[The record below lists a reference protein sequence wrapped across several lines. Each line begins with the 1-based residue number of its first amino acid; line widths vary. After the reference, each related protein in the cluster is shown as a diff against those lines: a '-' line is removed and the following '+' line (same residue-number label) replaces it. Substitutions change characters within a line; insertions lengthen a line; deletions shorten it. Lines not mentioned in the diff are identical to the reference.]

1 MTQQTPAQTGLAVLD
16 LAQAARFAE
25 IAELFAPPLRAMVP
39 PEALQAAW
47 TAEISQRGPVQQVG
61 IPDSQPVPGGAVVTI
76 PVTFAHGERTVVV
89 TVTDDGWLGGIQ
101 LVPADQQQDAPAAW
115 QPPPYAD
122 PASFSEQEVT
132 VGTGPL
138 ALPGMLSL
146 PRQGGP
152 LPGVVLL
159 GGSGPVDRDETIGRN
174 KPFKDLAWGLA
185 SRGVAV
191 LRFDKVTH
199 AHGGEVSKNPGF
211 TLTDEYVP
219 AAVAAL
225 HLLRQQPA
233 VAADRIFLAGHS
245 LGGSAA
251 PRVAAA
257 GPPVAGMIILAGGAE
272 PLHWSMV
279 RQFRYLAALD
289 PSPVTAPEQVL
300 AAVTRQ
306 AELVDSPDLSPA
318 TPAADLPFAVP
329 AAYWL
334 DLRGY
339 DPPAAAAALGKP
351 VLVLQG
357 GRDYQ
362 ATVADDLARWRAGLA
377 GRPDVTIRVHEADNH
392 LFFPGSGP
400 SAPAEYEPP
409 QHLDPAV
416 VDDIAAWLAA
426 AAPDGQAGSA
436 DPGGSL
442 PVG

>member
-1 MTQQTPAQTGLAVLD
+1 MASRTPAQTGLAVLD
-16 LAQAARFAE
+16 MARAGRFAE
-25 IAELFAPPLRAMVP
+25 IRELFAPPLRAMVP

-47 TAEISQRGPVQQVG
+47 TAEISQRGPVCQVG
-61 IPDSQPVPGGAVVTI
+61 TPGTEPVPGGAVVTI
-76 PVTFAHGERTVVV
+76 PVTFSRGETTVVV
-89 TVTDDGWLGGIQ
+89 TVSDDGWLGGIQ
-101 LVPADQQQDAPAAW
+101 LKPAGQEPAGPW
-115 QPPPYAD
+115 QPPSYAD
-122 PASFSEQEVT
+122 PGSFREQEVT
-132 VGTGPL
+132 VGAGPL
-138 ALPGMLSL
+138 AVPGTLSL
-146 PRQGGP
+146 PREGGP

-174 KPFKDLAWGLA
+174 KPFRDLAWGLA

-211 TLTDEYVP
+211 TLTDEYLP

-225 HLLRQQPA
+225 GLLRRQPA

-245 LGGSAA
+245 LGGSVA

-257 GPPVAGMIILAGGAE
+257 EPSVAGLIILAGGAE
-272 PLHWSMV
+272 PLHWSIV

-289 PSPVTAPEQVL
+289 PSPVAAPQQVL

-318 TPAADLPFAVP
+318 TPAAGLPFAVP
-329 AAYWL
+329 APYWL

-339 DPPAAAAALGKP
+339 DPPAVAAALGKP

-362 ATVADDLARWRAGLA
+362 ATVAEDLARWRAGLA
-377 GRPDVTIRVHEADNH
+377 GRPDVTIRVYDADNH

-400 SAPAEYEPP
+400 SAPAEYEPA

-416 VDDIAAWLAA
+416 VADIVSWLGRE
-426 AAPDGQAGSA
+426 APDG
-436 DPGGSL
+436 PGRDR
-442 PVG
+442 

>member
-1 MTQQTPAQTGLAVLD
+1 MTNRTPADTGLAVLD
-16 LAQAARFAE
+16 LAQAGRFAE

-47 TAEISQRGPVQQVG
+47 AAETSQRGPVRQIGTPGTEQF
-61 IPDSQPVPGGAVVTI
+61 PGGAVVTI
-76 PVTFAHGERTVVV
+76 PVTFTRGETTVVV
-89 TVTDDGWLGGIQ
+89 TVTGDGWLGGIQ
-101 LVPADQQQDAPAAW
+101 LKPAGQQPEAATPW

-122 PASFSEQEVT
+122 PGSFGEQEVT

-138 ALPGMLSL
+138 AVPGTLSL
-146 PRQGGP
+146 PRQDGP

-159 GGSGPVDRDETIGRN
+159 GGSGPVDQDETIGRN
-174 KPFKDLAWGLA
+174 KPLKDLAWGLA
-185 SRGVAV
+185 TRGVAV

-219 AAVAAL
+219 AAVAAVG
-225 HLLRQQPA
+225 LLRQQPA

-245 LGGSAA
+245 LGGSVA

-257 GPPVAGMIILAGGAE
+257 EPSVAGLIILAGGAQ

-279 RQFRYLAALD
+279 RQFGYLAALD
-289 PSPVTAPEQVL
+289 PSPVAAPEQVL

-318 TPAADLPFAVP
+318 TPEADLPFAVP
-329 AAYWL
+329 APYWL

-339 DPPAAAAALGKP
+339 DPPAAAAALGTP
-351 VLVLQG
+351 VLLLQG

-362 ATVADDLARWRAGLA
+362 ATVADDLTRWQAALA
-377 GRPDVTIRVHEADNH
+377 GRPDVTVRVYDADNH
-392 LFFPGSGP
+392 LFFPGSGQ
-400 SAPAEYEPP
+400 SAPAEYEPA

-416 VDDIAAWLAA
+416 VADIASWLAS
-426 AAPDGQAGSA
+426 QAGPGQ
-436 DPGGSL
+436 DP
-442 PVG
+442 

>member
-1 MTQQTPAQTGLAVLD
+1 MTDRTPAQTGLAVLD
-16 LAQAARFAE
+16 LAQAGRFTE
-25 IAELFAPPLRAMVP
+25 IGELFAPPLRAMVP

-47 TAEISQRGPVQQVG
+47 AAEISRRGPVRQIG
-61 IPDSQPVPGGAVVTI
+61 SPGTQPVPGGAVVTI
-76 PVTFAHGERTVVV
+76 PVTFTQGATTVVV

-101 LVPADQQQDAPAAW
+101 LGPAGQQQEPLAPW

-132 VGTGPL
+132 LGTAPL
-138 ALPGMLSL
+138 AVPGTLSM

-159 GGSGPVDRDETIGRN
+159 GGSGPADRDETIGRN
-174 KPFKDLAWGLA
+174 KPLKDLAWGLA

-199 AHGGEVSKNPGF
+199 AHGGEVSTNPGF

-219 AAVAAL
+219 AALAAL

-257 GPPVAGMIILAGGAE
+257 EPSVAGLIILAGGAE

-289 PSPVTAPEQVL
+289 PSPVAAPQQVL

-306 AELVDSPDLSPA
+306 AELADSPGLSPA

-362 ATVADDLARWRAGLA
+362 ATVAEDLSRWRAGLA
-377 GRPDVTIRVHEADNH
+377 GRPDVTIGVYEADNH

-400 SAPAEYEPP
+400 SAPAEYEPA

-416 VDDIAAWLAA
+416 VADIARWLATGA
-426 AAPDGQAGSA
+426 LDGQAGTA

-442 PVG
+442 PLG

>member
-1 MTQQTPAQTGLAVLD
+1 MARRTPSQTGLAVLD
-16 LAQAARFAE
+16 LAQAGRFAE
-25 IAELFAPPLRAMVP
+25 IGDLFAPPLRAMAP

-47 TAEISQRGPVQQVG
+47 TAEVSQRGPVRQIG
-61 IPDSQPVPGGAVVTI
+61 TPETEPVPGGAVVTI
-76 PVTFAHGERTVVV
+76 PVTFTRGETTVVV
-89 TVTDDGWLGGIQ
+89 SVTDDGWLGGIQ
-101 LVPADQQQDAPAAW
+101 LKPAGQEPAAPW

-122 PASFSEQEVT
+122 PGSFREQEVT

-138 ALPGMLSL
+138 VVPGTLSL
-146 PRQGGP
+146 PRQGSP

-174 KPFKDLAWGLA
+174 KPLKDLAWGLA

-199 AHGGEVSKNPGF
+199 AHPAEVSKNPAF

-219 AAVAAL
+219 AAMAAL
-225 HLLRQQPA
+225 HLLAQQPD

-245 LGGSAA
+245 QGGSAA

-257 GPPVAGMIILAGGAE
+257 GSWVAGLIILAGGAE

-289 PSPVTAPEQVL
+289 PSPLAAPEPVL

-318 TPAADLPFAVP
+318 TPTADLPFGVP
-329 AAYWL
+329 AQYWL

-351 VLVLQG
+351 VLLLQG

-362 ATVADDLARWRAGLA
+362 ATVAEDLTRWRAGLA
-377 GRPDVTIRVHEADNH
+377 GRPDVTIRVYEADNH
-392 LFFPGSGP
+392 LFFPGSGR
-400 SAPAEYEPP
+400 SAPAEYEPA

-416 VDDIAAWLAA
+416 VADIAGWLASQS
-426 AAPDGQAGSA
+426 PDG
-436 DPGGSL
+436 PGGDR
-442 PVG
+442 

>member
-1 MTQQTPAQTGLAVLD
+1 MSHRTPAQTGLAVLD
-16 LAQAARFAE
+16 LAQAGRFAE

-47 TAEISQRGPVQQVG
+47 AAELSQRGPVSQVG
-61 IPDSQPVPGGAVVTI
+61 TPGTEPVPGGAVVTI
-76 PVTFAHGERTVVV
+76 PVTFTRGETTVVV
-89 TVTDDGWLGGIQ
+89 TVSDDGWLGGIQ
-101 LVPADQQQDAPAAW
+101 LKPAGQQEQPDRPW

-122 PASFSEQEVT
+122 PGSFGEQEVT
-132 VGTGPL
+132 LGTGPL
-138 ALPGMLSL
+138 AVPGTLSL
-146 PRQGGP
+146 PRRGGP

-159 GGSGPVDRDETIGRN
+159 GGSGPVDRDETIGSN

-199 AHGGEVSKNPGF
+199 AHGGEVSKNPAF

-219 AAVAAL
+219 AAVAAVG
-225 HLLRQQPA
+225 LLGQQPA
-233 VAADRIFLAGHS
+233 VDRIFLAGHS
-245 LGGSAA
+245 LGGSVA
-251 PRVAAA
+251 PRVAVA
-257 GPPVAGMIILAGGAE
+257 GPPVAGLVILAGGAE

-289 PSPVTAPEQVL
+289 PSPLAAPEPVL

-306 AELVDSPDLSPA
+306 AELVDSPGLSPA

-329 AAYWL
+329 APYWL

-351 VLVLQG
+351 VLLLQG

-362 ATVADDLARWRAGLA
+362 ATVAGDLTRWRAGLA
-377 GRPDVTIRVHEADNH
+377 GRPDVTIRVYEADNH

-416 VDDIAAWLAA
+416 VADIVSWLASPA
-426 AAPDGQAGSA
+426 ADG
-436 DPGGSL
+436 PGRDR
-442 PVG
+442 